1 MQQMS
6 RSGNGLNKGT
16 LIALISSLIVLLD
29 YFTKKTIESKVLLY
43 ESINVLPFLNI
54 VHVEN
59 KGAAFSLLT
68 NLGNNYFVAISI
80 IAISVI
86 IFYLSQLPKGLELFS
101 LSMILG
107 GAIGNLIDR
116 LRIGKVVDF
125 IDIYIGGWHWPA
137 FNVADSALTVG
148 IILFLLANIRRGKRS
163 REM

>member
-1 MQQMS
+1 MS
-6 RSGNGLNKGT
+6 RSGNGLNKGIP
-16 LIALISSLIVLLD
+16 IALISSLIVFLD

-86 IFYLSQLPKGLELFS
+86 IYYLSQLPKGLELFS

-107 GAIGNLIDR
+107 GAVGNLIDR

-125 IDIYIGGWHWPA
+125 IDIYIGRWHWPA

-148 IILFLLANIRRGKRS
+148 IILFLLANIRRGKMS
-163 REM
+163 EEM

>member
-1 MQQMS
+1 MS
-6 RSGNGLNKGT
+6 RSGNGLNKGIP
-16 LIALISSLIVLLD
+16 IALISSLIVLLD

-107 GAIGNLIDR
+107 GAVGNLIDR

-125 IDIYIGGWHWPA
+125 IDIYIGRWHWPA

-148 IILFLLANIRRGKRS
+148 IILFLLANIRRGKMPK
-163 REM
+163 EM

>member
-1 MQQMS
+1 MS
-6 RSGNGLNKGT
+6 RSGNGLNKGIP
-16 LIALISSLIVLLD
+16 IALISSLIVLLD

-107 GAIGNLIDR
+107 GAVGNLIDR

-125 IDIYIGGWHWPA
+125 IDIYIGRWHWPA

-148 IILFLLANIRRGKRS
+148 IILFLLANIRRGKMS
-163 REM
+163 KEM

>member
-1 MQQMS
+1 MS
-6 RSGNGLNKGT
+6 RSGNGLNKGIP
-16 LIALISSLIVLLD
+16 IALISSLIVLLD

-107 GAIGNLIDR
+107 GAVGNLIDR

-125 IDIYIGGWHWPA
+125 IDIYIGRWHWPA

-148 IILFLLANIRRGKRS
+148 IILFLLANIRRGK
-163 REM
+163 MHKVM

>member
-1 MQQMS
+1 MS
-6 RSGNGLNKGT
+6 RSGNGLNKGIP
-16 LIALISSLIVLLD
+16 IALISSLIVILD

-86 IFYLSQLPKGLELFS
+86 IYYLSQLPKGLELFS

-107 GAIGNLIDR
+107 GAVGNLIDR

-125 IDIYIGGWHWPA
+125 IDIYIGRWHWPA

-148 IILFLLANIRRGKRS
+148 IILFLLANIRRGKMS
-163 REM
+163 EEM